1 MELIKV
7 IISINS
13 AQIKIDAICAEK
25 SKLSIKMPQTEQF
38 EVWPIQ
44 SEYFSFKNKYD
55 NIQIDENLMKMDEV
69 FQVLAEETLSKKGRK
84 LEPVHRDKNKKTQ
97 LAIDEVQKELRSIN
111 MSSWSPAKNMPFE
124 AQNKTSI
131 IKNENK

>member
-13 AQIKIDAICAEK
+13 AQIKIDTIRAEK

-44 SEYFSFKNKYD
+44 SEYFSFENKDD

-69 FQVLAEETLSKKGRK
+69 FQVLAEETLSKKEESLSRYI
-84 LEPVHRDKNKKTQ
+84 ETRIEKTQ